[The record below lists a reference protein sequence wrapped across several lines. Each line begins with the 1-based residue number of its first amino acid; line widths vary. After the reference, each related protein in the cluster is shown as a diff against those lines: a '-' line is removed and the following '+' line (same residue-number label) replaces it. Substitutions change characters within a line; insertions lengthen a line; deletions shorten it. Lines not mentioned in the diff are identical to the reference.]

1 MWCLWTVGE
10 ESERQNMEQRSQML
24 WVEAAAGLR
33 RLLAFGSISIDLQPT
48 KPTGPDSKFTKTP
61 KPPKAGTRTYG
72 HRRTRQRAGR
82 SVHRTVASEPLDS
95 KSVESWGRISNPPLA
110 KLGPIIEAHA
120 FKNPIAHAPAW

>member
-1 MWCLWTVGE
+1 
-10 ESERQNMEQRSQML
+10 ML
-24 WVEAAAGLR
+24 WVEAAAGL

-48 KPTGPDSKFTKTP
+48 KPTGPDSKLTKNP
-61 KPPKAGTRTYG
+61 KPPRAGTRTCG

-82 SVHRTVASEPLDS
+82 SIHPTVAS
-95 KSVESWGRISNPPLA
+95 ESWGRISNLESPTPLA